1 MKNNLDM
8 LDIVAIVS
16 FVLQLQNN
24 DELQKQTSNDEI
36 LKRLHE
42 DVMTAIEDN
51 RKLSAKIMQQNDEI
65 IQLLKGEHNDP
76 KESI

>member
-1 MKNNLDM
+1 MNKQ
-8 LDIVAIVS
+8 LDILDVVAVVS

-51 RKLSAKIMQQNDEI
+51 RRLSAKIMEQNEEI
-65 IQLLKGEHNDP
+65 ISLLKGEGNDSR
-76 KESI
+76 KNV

>member
-1 MKNNLDM
+1 MDRQLNILDV
-8 LDIVAIVS
+8 VAIVS

-36 LKRLHE
+36 LKRLHD

-51 RKLSAKIMQQNDEI
+51 RKLSAKIMEQNEEI
-65 IQLLKGEHNDP
+65 ISLLKGEKHETSKNV
-76 KESI
+76 

>member
-1 MKNNLDM
+1 MNKNLDM
-8 LDIVAIVS
+8 LDIIAIVS

-51 RKLSAKIMQQNDEI
+51 RKLSAKIMAQNEEI
-65 IQLLKGEHNDP
+65 IALLKGEKYETSKNV
-76 KESI
+76 